1 MLLRLATRGQSNT
14 DERHTHTHTKKSFPS
29 ETVSCSNRFCKGL
42 RRRAVSIAKLS
53 VYMHFSTICVQR
65 KILKH
70 HKTPTRIPFALL
82 VKCRNFTIIKSI
94 IKKKLDS
101 LVTKKTSSVLNE
113 LKIIFEGTKG
123 QRSLEPVDIFNRC
136 RETNPHGPLLCI
148 KYIQTILTREFI
160 I

>member
-1 MLLRLATRGQSNT
+1 M
-14 DERHTHTHTKKSFPS
+14 
-29 ETVSCSNRFCKGL
+29 
-42 RRRAVSIAKLS
+42 SIAKLS

-160 I
+160 IWGNTVVTHRTLSPPPRGLFFVPWRHHRQTRLHSSKF